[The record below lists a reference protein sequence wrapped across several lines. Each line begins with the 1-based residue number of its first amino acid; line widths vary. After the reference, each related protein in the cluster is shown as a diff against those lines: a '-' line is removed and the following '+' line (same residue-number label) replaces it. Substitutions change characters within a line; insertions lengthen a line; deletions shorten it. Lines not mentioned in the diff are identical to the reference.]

1 LLGFLSAWRQR
12 LPRWAL
18 FFIASVNN
26 KLNAAE
32 RRHLQRVKSLPCS
45 VCNAPPPSS
54 AHHVKQGLQYTTV
67 ALCYDCHQGSLMGW
81 HGQKRAWA
89 IRKVDQLDALN
100 VTIQRLIENT
110 YQVEGND

>member
-1 LLGFLSAWRQR
+1 M
-12 LPRWAL
+12 LPRRLLPLAL
-18 FFIASVNN
+18 FFTASVNN

-32 RRHLQRVKSLPCS
+32 RKHLQRVKSLPCS

-110 YQVEGND
+110 YQVEGDD